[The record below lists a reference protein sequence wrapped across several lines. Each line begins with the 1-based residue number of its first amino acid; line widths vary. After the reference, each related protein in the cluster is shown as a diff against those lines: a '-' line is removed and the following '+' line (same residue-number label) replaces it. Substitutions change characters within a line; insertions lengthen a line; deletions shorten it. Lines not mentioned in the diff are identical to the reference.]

1 MRVRILAIGAICV
14 CTVQVSAAANE
25 ARFLRSLQ
33 QLGPQERLE
42 QLCDYTA
49 MARIRKDQRD
59 FRPDRAVASA
69 VSEVKVKN
77 DTIEAKSGAFRSRGK
92 WYALS
97 YNCTAAPDHLK
108 VVSFSYKIG
117 DEIPE
122 EKWATYG
129 LWE

>member
-1 MRVRILAIGAICV
+1 MRVWFLAIGALCASV
-14 CTVQVSAAANE
+14 LPATAAND

-33 QLGPQERLE
+33 KLGPDERLE

-49 MARIRKDQRD
+49 LAQIRKDRRD
-59 FRPDRAVASA
+59 FRPERAVASA
-69 VSEVKVKN
+69 VAEVKVKN
-77 DTIEAKSGAFRSRGK
+77 DTIEAKAGAFRSRGK

-97 YNCTAAPDHLK
+97 YSCTASPDHLQ
-108 VVSFSYKIG
+108 VMSFSYKIG

>member
-1 MRVRILAIGAICV
+1 MRVWYLMIGAACV
-14 CTVQVSAAANE
+14 FASQAAAAND

-33 QLGPQERLE
+33 KLGPIERLE

-49 MARIRKDQRD
+49 LTQIRKDSRD
-59 FRPDRAVASA
+59 FRPDRAVANA
-69 VSEVKVKN
+69 GADVKIKN
-77 DTIEAKSGAFRSRGK
+77 DTVEATSGAFRSRGK

-97 YNCTAAPDHLK
+97 YTCTTAPDHLK
-108 VVSFSYKIG
+108 VTSFHYKIG

-122 EKWATYG
+122 AKWASYG